1 MTTFEFLVLLE
12 IGIVILLLI
21 GGVWFLLK
29 ALQRV
34 VSWQYA
40 IWKELHNQK
49 ISDLK
54 GVLDDIAVNCK
65 GHYNELQMLKEELN
79 SRKSNGQ

>member
-1 MTTFEFLVLLE
+1 MTTFEFLVLLG

-29 ALQRV
+29 AFQRV

-49 ISDLK
+49 IPDLK
-54 GVLDDIAVNCK
+54 SVLDDIAVNCK
-65 GHYNELQMLKEELN
+65 GHYSELQMLKEDLA
-79 SRKSNGQ
+79 SRNNG